1 MKFISHPTI
10 ELNKTEQD
18 IIEKAISL
26 FDDIANRTLY
36 AGNAFYE
43 LSDNAAEI
51 SGYLTDFYYRCV
63 EENSW
68 QNKTPLL

>member
-18 IIEKAISL
+18 IIEKAILL
-26 FDDIANRTLY
+26 FDDIANQALY

-43 LSDNAAEI
+43 LADNAANI
-51 SGYLTDFYYRCV
+51 SGYLTDFYDRCV
-63 EENSW
+63 EENS
-68 QNKTPLL
+68 